1 MIMSNKKL
9 NDPVWKDLFQIDK
22 KTTLKSIN
30 TRNSENVRET
40 NDRNKWRL
48 HFEARKYTLKN

>member
-1 MIMSNKKL
+1 MSNKKL